1 MVLRRPRTI
10 AQTCT
15 STLLVPTQ
23 PLVAIAAAY
32 SPHCAQPAHRHL
44 APQNRP
50 HETLPLLLHT
60 GPPPWHLALLLA
72 MTSQPCPRSIRSTLS
87 SIHPVCTLNRPP
99 PQSSPKTIWGRD
111 QKGSRAAA
119 ALLHTCP

>member
-44 APQNRP
+44 APPPKPPTQN
-50 HETLPLLLHT
+50 LPPLPPY
-60 GPPPWHLALLLA
+60 GPPPIA
-72 MTSQPCPRSIRSTLS
+72 SRSPPRNARSTLPSIYPVS
-87 SIHPVCTLNRPP
+87 SVLDLSGLSPPIDPHPRPP
-99 PQSSPKTIWGRD
+99 PR
-111 QKGSRAAA
+111 R
-119 ALLHTCP
+119 L